1 MTDNENEIKA
11 ASSDIT
17 SEPQSVV
24 EATPT
29 AQPIEVVEVAKP
41 TAEPVIE
48 AAAPPQESPVVV
60 PEVTSIAAPIDA
72 DAQTNGTA
80 LVESRKEPPVDA
92 DGQTNGTA
100 LVESRKEPPK
110 KIDPDQNGKDPN
122 ESNSLAN
129 VSEAEGQQ
137 KKYPYPKSVFFIIS
151 NEFCERFNYYGMRT
165 VLVLFLKSALDYSED
180 TATVVFHVFTMF
192 VYFLCVFGAII
203 SDSWLGKFKTILYLS
218 LVYICGSV
226 LLTLGAI
233 GPLNLPMETFT
244 MLGLALIALG
254 SGGIKPCVSAF
265 GGDQFKMPEQV
276 KQITSFFSVFYFA
289 INAGSLISTSV
300 TPILREDISCFDDI
314 NCYPLAFGV
323 PAILMIVS
331 VIIFVLGR
339 PLYKIK
345 PPAGNMVVLVC
356 STIWTALTTK
366 CKEKKTNPR
375 EHWLDYADKKHDRQL
390 IDDVKVLMRVL
401 FLYLP
406 LPVFWAL
413 FDQQGSRWT
422 FQATRMD
429 GDMGSWDIKPD
440 QLQVLNPLLILVFIP
455 LYDVAF
461 YPALRLVGIRRPLQ
475 KLTMGGI
482 LAGVAF
488 IISGVVEL
496 SLEKT
501 YPTLPSAQNVQ
512 LRVFNTENCAYTFNF
527 NSTAEQTGLIFNV
540 GPYEV
545 YTNKDVYVDG
555 TEDLPYTISST
566 NPDCY
571 NFDNGNLRHTFTD
584 ATAWSLIL
592 NSANTTEAAFWVE
605 DFVNKPS
612 DGHPLVRNIANI
624 DPTSK
629 IVWRTTKGVD
639 GYDDYANETQLT
651 KLTSTTYDVL
661 VNDQLVDTYRIH
673 TGGVYTLIVSGNDAT
688 GYTSNINEITEPNSM
703 NILWLIPQYVIMT
716 LGEVMFS
723 VTGLEFSYAQAPP
736 SMKSVLQACWL
747 LTVAFGNVI
756 VVIIAEAA
764 IFDSQASEFFLFA
777 GLMFADML
785 LFMFIAYAYKPN
797 DPNKTVDEAEKPLA
811 LSDGNDDAGRSEIPP
826 LENGV
831 DNKGKDINE

>member
-1 MTDNENEIKA
+1 MTDKENEI
-11 ASSDIT
+11 
-17 SEPQSVV
+17 
-24 EATPT
+24 
-29 AQPIEVVEVAKP
+29 QPA
-41 TAEPVIE
+41 AEPVAE
-48 AAAPPQESPVVV
+48 PVSAPAAEIVPASPSPRTSVTVDSAPSDSAAVEITPSVATVEDTTP
-60 PEVTSIAAPIDA
+60 IAALA
-72 DAQTNGTA
+72 ESTLSGKSNGKSLTEA
-80 LVESRKEPPVDA
+80 KKLPESSTEPQKNGKE
-92 DGQTNGTA
+92 
-100 LVESRKEPPK
+100 
-110 KIDPDQNGKDPN
+110 PDQNGKELVEANDFK
-122 ESNSLAN
+122 N

-137 KKYPYPKSVFFIIS
+137 KKLPYPKSVFFIIS

-165 VLVLFLKSALDYSED
+165 VLVLYLSRVLGYSDD

-218 LVYICGSV
+218 IVYIAGSV

-233 GPLNLPMETFT
+233 GPLNLPIETFT

-265 GGDQFKMPEQV
+265 GGDQFKVPEQV
-276 KQITSFFSVFYFA
+276 KQITSFFSLFYFS

-300 TPILREDISCFDDI
+300 TPILREDVSCFGDI

-323 PAILMIVS
+323 PAVLMIVS

-339 PLYKIK
+339 SLYKMK
-345 PPAGNMVVLVC
+345 PPAGNMVVLVS
-356 STIWTALTTK
+356 STIWTAITTK

-375 EHWLDYADKKHDRQL
+375 EHWLDYADRKYDRQL

-440 QLQVLNPLLILVFIP
+440 QLQVLNPLLILLFIP

-461 YPALRLVGIRRPLQ
+461 YPVLRLVGIRRPLQ

-482 LAGVAF
+482 LAGIAF

-496 SLEKT
+496 NLEKT
-501 YPTLPSAQNVQ
+501 YPDLPYSQNLQ
-512 LRVFNTENCAYTFNF
+512 LRIFNGDNCAYTFTSNIPGVESVTIPSL
-527 NSTAEQTGLIFNV
+527 NA
-540 GPYEV
+540 
-545 YTNKDVYVDG
+545 YTNKDIYAPGALDIQ
-555 TEDLPYTISST
+555 YSIIS
-566 NPDCY
+566 
-571 NFDNGNLRHTFTD
+571 TD
-584 ATAWSLIL
+584 EACDISANQVSRSLTDKTAWSLFL
-592 NSANTTEAAFWVE
+592 SPQNDSRYYWEE
-605 DFVNKPS
+605 DFVDKPS
-612 DGHPLVRNIANI
+612 ESHPLIRNVANVPQELTI
-624 DPTSK
+624 RWQSVSK
-629 IVWRTTKGVD
+629 GEVAYDELASKTLLTRVNSAEYDVTVD
-639 GYDDYANETQLT
+639 GKPVGTFY
-651 KLTSTTYDVL
+651 V
-661 VNDQLVDTYRIH
+661 H
-673 TGGVYTLIVSGNDAT
+673 TGGVYTLL
-688 GYTSNINEITEPNSM
+688 ITENNNNYVANLVEVTSPNSM
-703 NILWLIPQYVIMT
+703 NILWLVPQYVVMT

-764 IFDSQASEFFLFA
+764 LFESQASEFFLFA

-785 LFMFIAYAYKPN
+785 LFMVMAYYYVPN
-797 DPNKTVDEAEKPLA
+797 DPNKEEEAQPLTA
-811 LSDGNDDAGRSEIPP
+811 GDAKTEIPAI
-826 LENGV
+826 ESGV
-831 DNKGKDINE
+831 ENKGKDITE

>member
-1 MTDNENEIKA
+1 MPNMTDKENEI
-11 ASSDIT
+11 
-17 SEPQSVV
+17 
-24 EATPT
+24 
-29 AQPIEVVEVAKP
+29 QPA
-41 TAEPVIE
+41 AEPVAAPASS
-48 AAAPPQESPVVV
+48 AAAESAPANPSPRALVVEDSTPSAGLAEDSSPSAGLAEDSTPSVATVEDSTPIAAFAESQPVVESNGRASV
-60 PEVTSIAAPIDA
+60 EARKLPEIQAE
-72 DAQTNGTA
+72 AQRNG
-80 LVESRKEPPVDA
+80 KEP
-92 DGQTNGTA
+92 
-100 LVESRKEPPK
+100 EK
-110 KIDPDQNGKDPN
+110 NGKELQEAGDFK
-122 ESNSLAN
+122 N

-137 KKYPYPKSVFFIIS
+137 KKLPYPKSVFFIIS

-165 VLVLFLKSALDYSED
+165 VLVLYLSRALHYSDD

-233 GPLNLPMETFT
+233 GPLNLPVETFT

-265 GGDQFKMPEQV
+265 GGDQFKVPEQV
-276 KQITSFFSVFYFA
+276 KQITSFFSLFYFS
-289 INAGSLISTSV
+289 INAGSLISTTV
-300 TPILREDISCFDDI
+300 TPILREDVSCFNDI

-323 PAILMIVS
+323 PAVLMIVS

-339 PLYKIK
+339 SLYKMK
-345 PPAGNMVVLVC
+345 PPAGNMVVLVS
-356 STIWTALTTK
+356 STIWTAITTK

-375 EHWLDYADKKHDRQL
+375 EHWLDYADVKYDRQL

-429 GDMGSWDIKPD
+429 GDMGTWDIKPD
-440 QLQVLNPLLILVFIP
+440 QLQVLNPLLILLFIP

-461 YPALRLVGIRRPLQ
+461 YPALRLVGISRPLQ

-482 LAGVAF
+482 LAGIAF

-496 SLEKT
+496 NLEKT
-501 YPTLPSAQNVQ
+501 YPDLPYSQNIQ
-512 LRVFNTENCAYTFNF
+512 LRIFNTDNCDYTFTSNL
-527 NSTAEQTGLIFNV
+527 TGVESVTVPPLSA
-540 GPYEV
+540 
-545 YTNKDVYVDG
+545 YTNKDLHVGHSVDLVYY
-555 TEDLPYTISST
+555 LNST
-566 NPDCY
+566 NPDCTI
-571 NFDNGNLRHTFTD
+571 NVAGEKITLSEKK
-584 ATAWSLIL
+584 AWSLFL
-592 NSANTTEAAFWVE
+592 SPENATTTHYWEE
-605 DFVNKPS
+605 DFVDKPS
-612 DGHPLVRNIANI
+612 ESRPLIRNVANLP
-624 DPTSK
+624 PTDR
-629 IVWRTTKGVD
+629 ITWRTTGKDEEV
-639 GYDDYANETQLT
+639 YNELAAETNLT
-651 KLTSTTYDVL
+651 R
-661 VNDQLVDTYRIH
+661 VNSGEYYVMVGEMWVGRYHVH
-673 TGGVYTLIVSGNDAT
+673 TGGVYTLLISDKHAGSLV
-688 GYTSNINEITEPNSM
+688 EITEPNSM
-703 NILWLIPQYVIMT
+703 NILWLVPQYVIMT

-764 IFDSQASEFFLFA
+764 LFDSQASEFFLFA

-785 LFMFIAYAYKPN
+785 IFMLMAYYYVPN
-797 DPNKTVDEAEKPLA
+797 DPNKLVEEAQPLTV
-811 LSDGNDDAGRSEIPP
+811 GDAKAEIPP
-826 LENGV
+826 LEGGV
-831 DNKGKDINE
+831 ENKGKDIDE

>member
-1 MTDNENEIKA
+1 MERPAEQVPLLEI
-11 ASSDIT
+11 
-17 SEPQSVV
+17 
-24 EATPT
+24 
-29 AQPIEVVEVAKP
+29 QPA
-41 TAEPVIE
+41 AEPSN
-48 AAAPPQESPVVV
+48 PSPRAVVGEDST
-60 PEVTSIAAPIDA
+60 PSAPIVEDSTPSPAPVEDFTPSTAIVEDSTPSAPIVEDSTPIA
-72 DAQTNGTA
+72 DSPPAVESNGKA
-80 LVESRKEPPVDA
+80 LVEAKKLPEISAEPLKNGKEP
-92 DGQTNGTA
+92 
-100 LVESRKEPPK
+100 E
-110 KIDPDQNGKDPN
+110 QNGKELQEASDFK
-122 ESNSLAN
+122 N

-137 KKYPYPKSVFFIIS
+137 KKLPYPKSVFFIIS

-165 VLVLFLKSALDYSED
+165 VLVLYLSRVLGYSDD

-265 GGDQFKMPEQV
+265 GGDQFKVPEQV
-276 KQITSFFSVFYFA
+276 KQITSFFSLFYFS
-289 INAGSLISTSV
+289 INAGSLISTTV
-300 TPILREDISCFDDI
+300 TPILREDVSCFDDI

-323 PAILMIVS
+323 PAVLMIVS
-331 VIIFVLGR
+331 VIVFVLGR
-339 PLYKIK
+339 SLYKMK
-345 PPAGNMVVLVC
+345 PPAGNMVVLVS
-356 STIWTALTTK
+356 STIWTAITTK
-366 CKEKKTNPR
+366 CREKKTNPR
-375 EHWLDYADKKHDRQL
+375 EHWLDYADSKYDRQL

-440 QLQVLNPLLILVFIP
+440 QLQVLNPLLILLFIP

-461 YPALRLVGIRRPLQ
+461 YPLLRLVGISRPLQ

-482 LAGVAF
+482 LAGIAF

-496 SLEKT
+496 NLEKT
-501 YPTLPSAQNVQ
+501 YPDLPYSQNIQ
-512 LRVFNTENCAYTFNF
+512 LRIFNPENCAYTFTSNLEGVESVTVPSL
-527 NSTAEQTGLIFNV
+527 NA
-540 GPYEV
+540 
-545 YTNKDVYVDG
+545 YTNKELYVPSSLNLVYSLTSQD
-555 TEDLPYTISST
+555 PACT
-566 NPDCY
+566 N
-571 NFDNGNLRHTFTD
+571 NVVGATKTLTD
-584 ATAWSLIL
+584 KKAWSLFL
-592 NSANTTEAAFWVE
+592 NPTNISTSHFWEE
-605 DFVNKPS
+605 DFVDKPS
-612 DGHPLVRNIANI
+612 ESHPLIRNVANVPQTQTI
-624 DPTSK
+624 YWRSVSK
-629 IVWRTTKGVD
+629 Q
-639 GYDDYANETQLT
+639 ETAFEDLAAKTNLT
-651 KLTSTTYDVL
+651 RVNSAEYEVL
-661 VNDQLVDTYRIH
+661 VGEAVVGRFNVH
-673 TGGVYTLIVSGNDAT
+673 TGGVYTLLISDGLVGQLV
-688 GYTSNINEITEPNSM
+688 EVTEPNSM
-703 NILWLIPQYVIMT
+703 NILWLVPQYVVMT

-764 IFDSQASEFFLFA
+764 LFESQASEFFLFA

-785 LFMFIAYAYKPN
+785 IFMVMAYYYVPN
-797 DPNKTVDEAEKPLA
+797 DPNKKEEETQPLTA
-811 LSDGNDDAGRSEIPP
+811 GDATKATEIPP
-826 LENGV
+826 LEGGV
-831 DNKGKDINE
+831 ENKGKDIDE

>member
-1 MTDNENEIKA
+1 MPDNDNEIKPAEASTDA
-11 ASSDIT
+11 AAEPAPATT
-17 SEPQSVV
+17 SPAAAVADQPETKSEVV
-24 EATPT
+24 EAT
-29 AQPIEVVEVAKP
+29 KP
-41 TAEPVIE
+41 AAEAASEPLSEAEPATNGKARKLSDVDE
-48 AAAPPQESPVVV
+48 SPQEPKK
-60 PEVTSIAAPIDA
+60 
-72 DAQTNGTA
+72 NGGE
-80 LVESRKEPPVDA
+80 LVES
-92 DGQTNGTA
+92 N
-100 LVESRKEPPK
+100 
-110 KIDPDQNGKDPN
+110 NF
-122 ESNSLAN
+122 SNA
-129 VSEAEGQQ
+129 VEAEGQE
-137 KKYPYPKSVFFIIS
+137 KKLPYPKSVFFIIS

-165 VLVLFLKSALDYSED
+165 VLVLYLSRQLGYSED

-233 GPLNLPMETFT
+233 GPLNLPVETFT
-244 MLGLALIALG
+244 ILGLALIALG

-265 GGDQFKMPEQV
+265 GGDQFKVPEQV
-276 KQITSFFSVFYFA
+276 KQITSFFSLFYFS
-289 INAGSLISTSV
+289 INAGSLISTTV
-300 TPILREDISCFDDI
+300 TPILREDVHCFDDN
-314 NCYPLAFGV
+314 NCFPLAFGV

-331 VIIFVLGR
+331 VLIFVLGR

-345 PPAGNMVVLVC
+345 PPAGNMVVLVS
-356 STIWTALTTK
+356 STIWTAIRTK

-375 EHWLDYADKKHDRQL
+375 EHWLDYADKKYDRQM

-429 GDMGSWDIKPD
+429 GDMGSWDLKPD

-482 LAGVAF
+482 LAGIAF
-488 IISGVVEL
+488 IISGIVEL
-496 SLEKT
+496 NLEKT
-501 YPTLPSAQNVQ
+501 YPVLPYSHNTQ
-512 LRVFNTENCAYTFNF
+512 LRVYNTENCAYHFETNLTSIPSFDVEP
-527 NSTAEQTGLIFNV
+527 SS
-540 GPYEV
+540 V
-545 YTNKDVYVDG
+545 YTKTDVWLNDVPTY
-555 TEDLPYTISST
+555 LQYTIT
-566 NPDCY
+566 PGAGCPEY
-571 NFDNGNLRHTFTD
+571 EGGTHRLTDN
-584 ATAWSLIL
+584 TAWSLFL
-592 NSANTTEAAFWVE
+592 NSGNKTGPATFWEE

-612 DGHPLVRNIANI
+612 DSYPLVRTVANLVQEREI
-624 DPTSK
+624 KWVSSK
-629 IVWRTTKGVD
+629 NSYEAT
-639 GYDDYANETQLT
+639 ETNLT
-651 KLTSTTYDVL
+651 RVNSNNYDVYIDGTPYG
-661 VNDQLVDTYRIH
+661 NFRIH
-673 TGGVYTLIVSGNDAT
+673 TGGVYTLLIKENPIGVYELT
-688 GYTSNINEITEPNSM
+688 LHEVTESNSM
-703 NILWLIPQYVIMT
+703 NILWLIPQYVVMT

-764 IFDSQASEFFLFA
+764 LFDSQASEFFLFA
-777 GLMFADML
+777 GLMFIDML
-785 LFMFIAYAYKPN
+785 IFMFMAYNYKPN
-797 DPNKTVDEAEKPLA
+797 DPNKKNEEIEPLTGDANKQIEPLSTGVPNKA
-811 LSDGNDDAGRSEIPP
+811 LE
-826 LENGV
+826 V
-831 DNKGKDINE
+831 NE